1 MYLFFVFIKDFEPII
16 RVRRRKR
23 TRNINKKGKDLILL
37 QKKRNFRCL
46 IFGLLVVDMCFI
58 MFFGIHYLKKA
69 IPDTI
74 YLRSGEKAGIS
85 EMLDY
90 PFVTY
95 SESIDVSKNG
105 SYQIPCY
112 FLDMIYLKDVQV
124 KTEDEKWVSV
134 CGMPVGLY
142 METQGVLVV
151 DTGEITD
158 KDGVQAEPAAHI
170 AKSGDY
176 ILEVNGT
183 PVFRKKDLIQNIE
196 ACNGKTM
203 ELLVN
208 RNGEEIP
215 LSISPVLDQND
226 EYKLGLWVRDNTQGI
241 GTMTY
246 IDEEGKFGA
255 LGHGISDT
263 DTGELLDISQGELY
277 EAEIVSIQKG
287 EKGIPGELSGYI
299 EYEQEKK
306 IGTIEKNTGLG
317 IFGKVSDVERLPHE
331 KVMVGY
337 SQEVKEGK
345 AKLLTNLNGEVKAY
359 DIEITEIYWNKSDTN
374 KAFEIQ
380 VTDPKLLEETGGI
393 VQGMSGSPILQDGK
407 LIGAVTHVFVQDS
420 SKGYG
425 IFIENML

>member
-1 MYLFFVFIKDFEPII
+1 M
-16 RVRRRKR
+16 
-23 TRNINKKGKDLILL
+23 
-37 QKKRNFRCL
+37 QKKRNYRLL
-46 IFGLLVVDMCFI
+46 IFVLLLADMCF
-58 MFFGIHYLKKA
+58 MTVFGIHYLKKA

-74 YLRSGEKAGIS
+74 YIRQEQETGVSK
-85 EMLDY
+85 MLDY

-95 SESIDVSKNG
+95 SKSIDVSKDG

-124 KTEDEKWVSV
+124 ETAEEKWVSV
-134 CGMPVGLY
+134 CGTPVGLY
-142 METQGVLVV
+142 METQGILVV

-158 KDGVQAEPAAHI
+158 KDGVQAELAAHI

-176 ILEVNGT
+176 ILEVDGT
-183 PVFRKKDLIQNIE
+183 PVFGKKDLIKKIE
-196 ACNGKTM
+196 ASHGETM

-208 RNGEEIP
+208 RNGEKIP
-215 LSISPVLDQND
+215 LSISPVLDQSGK
-226 EYKLGLWVRDNTQGI
+226 YKLGLWIRDNTQGI

-246 IDEEGKFGA
+246 IDENGKFGA

-263 DTGELLDISQGELY
+263 DTGELLDISEGELY

-287 EKGIPGELSGYI
+287 AKGMPGELSGYI

-306 IGTIEKNTGLG
+306 IGTIAKNTELG
-317 IFGKVSDVERLPHE
+317 IFGEVFDVKRLPHE

-337 SQEVKEGK
+337 QQEVKEGK
-345 AKLLTNLNGEVKAY
+345 AKLLTNLNKEVKAY
-359 DIEITEIYWNKSDTN
+359 NIEITKIYRNKSKTN

-380 VTDPKLLEETGGI
+380 VTDPRLLEETGGI

>member
-1 MYLFFVFIKDFEPII
+1 MTV
-16 RVRRRKR
+16 
-23 TRNINKKGKDLILL
+23 
-37 QKKRNFRCL
+37 
-46 IFGLLVVDMCFI
+46 
-58 MFFGIHYLKKA
+58 FGIRYLKKA

-74 YLRSGEKAGIS
+74 YIRQGQETGVSQ
-85 EMLDY
+85 MLDY

-95 SESIDVSKNG
+95 SKSIDVSKNG

-112 FLDMIYLKDVQV
+112 FLDMFYLKDVQV
-124 KTEDEKWVSV
+124 ETADEKWVSV
-134 CGMPVGLY
+134 CGMPAGLY
-142 METQGVLVV
+142 METEGVLVV
-151 DTGEITD
+151 DTGEITG
-158 KDGVQAEPAAHI
+158 KDGVQAEPAEHI

-183 PVFRKKDLIQNIE
+183 PVFGKKDLIKNIE
-196 ACNGKTM
+196 ASHGETV

-208 RNGEEIP
+208 RNGEQIP

-246 IDEEGKFGA
+246 IDENGKFGA

-263 DTGELLDISQGELY
+263 DTGELLDISEGELY
-277 EAEIVSIQKG
+277 EAEIVSIKKG
-287 EKGIPGELSGYI
+287 AKGMPGELSGYI

-306 IGTIEKNTGLG
+306 IGTIEKNTELG
-317 IFGKVSDVERLPHE
+317 IFGEVFDVKRLPHK

-337 SQEVKEGK
+337 QQEVKEGK
-345 AKLLTNLNGEVKAY
+345 AKLLTNLNKEVKTY
-359 DIEITEIYWNKSDTN
+359 DIEITEIYRNKSKTN

>member
-1 MYLFFVFIKDFEPII
+1 M
-16 RVRRRKR
+16 
-23 TRNINKKGKDLILL
+23 
-37 QKKRNFRCL
+37 QKKHNYRLL
-46 IFGLLVVDMCFI
+46 IFVLLLADMCF
-58 MFFGIHYLKKA
+58 MTVFGIRYLKKA

-74 YLRSGEKAGIS
+74 YIRQGQETGVFQ
-85 EMLDY
+85 MLDY

-95 SESIDVSKNG
+95 SKSIDVSKNG

-112 FLDMIYLKDVQV
+112 FLDMFYLKDVQV
-124 KTEDEKWVSV
+124 ETADEKWVSV
-134 CGMPVGLY
+134 CGMPAGLY
-142 METQGVLVV
+142 METEGVLVV
-151 DTGEITD
+151 DTGEITG
-158 KDGVQAEPAAHI
+158 KDGVQAEPAEHI

-183 PVFRKKDLIQNIE
+183 PVLGKKDLIKNIE
-196 ACNGKTM
+196 ASHGETV

-208 RNGEEIP
+208 RNGEQIP

-246 IDEEGKFGA
+246 IDENGKFGA

-263 DTGELLDISQGELY
+263 DTGELLDISEGELY
-277 EAEIVSIQKG
+277 EAEIVSIKKG
-287 EKGIPGELSGYI
+287 AKGMPGELSGYI

-306 IGTIEKNTGLG
+306 IGTIEKNTELG
-317 IFGKVSDVERLPHE
+317 IFGEVFDVERLPHK

-337 SQEVKEGK
+337 QQEVKEGK
-345 AKLLTNLNGEVKAY
+345 AKLLTNLNKDVKAY
-359 DIEITEIYWNKSDTN
+359 YRNKSKTN